1 MGAYQVRTHITVQQC
16 KLTFV
21 SLGSR
26 SNREEPVSAGFANKR
41 PQHRR
46 HFTCTP
52 SPLTV
57 LRASSPPLLSSH
69 RPYVRAQCGDS
80 GRRRVHGLR
89 ETAAQST
96 AEDSDSRRRH
106 DKSRRRHGD
115 SRQTAQ
121 QRTPRGDGEYRRSHG
136 LFKVGPSRAAVVVIP
151 WCNVASPVF
160 DELPP
165 PVQRAAAGDY
175 AIQSPS
181 LSPCRMHERT
191 KAEWLS
197 IY

>member
-1 MGAYQVRTHITVQQC
+1 VQTHITVQLC
-16 KLTFV
+16 KLTFM

-26 SNREEPVSAGFANKR
+26 SNREEPVSGGFANKR

-121 QRTPRGDGEYRRSHG
+121 QRTPRGDGEYRRRQPRCQAAPRRVQAEPRTIQG
-136 LFKVGPSRAAVVVIP
+136 GSRSCHSSRDSLVQRRLSCVRRI
-151 WCNVASPVF
+151 ASPSAKGCRRGLCHPKSV
-160 DELPP
+160 
-165 PVQRAAAGDY
+165 
-175 AIQSPS
+175 AIAVP
-181 LSPCRMHERT
+181 H
-191 KAEWLS
+191 A
-197 IY
+197 